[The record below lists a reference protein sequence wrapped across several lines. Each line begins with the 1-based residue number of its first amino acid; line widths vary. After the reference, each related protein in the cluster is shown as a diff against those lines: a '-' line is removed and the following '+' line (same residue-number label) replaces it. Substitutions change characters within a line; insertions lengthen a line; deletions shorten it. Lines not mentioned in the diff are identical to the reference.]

1 MLQKPWIKIFIWFM
15 ATFFFFLASGVIIS
29 IFKPGPSEIEAMQFM
44 MGMMDAMDKSMMG
57 VAMNIEHNGALQEV
71 MVLSTKLM
79 IPLIFASMVV
89 GFAIRYLQWRNNHVK
104 Q

>member
-29 IFKPGPSEIEAMQFM
+29 IFKPGPSESEVMQFM
-44 MGMMDAMDKSMMG
+44 EGMMAAMDKSMMG

-71 MVLSTKLM
+71 IVLSTKLM
-79 IPLIFASMVV
+79 IPLIFISMVA
-89 GFAIRYLQWRNNHVK
+89 GFAIRYMQWRTNHAK